1 MLAWVL
7 VQLLMYT
14 MSLTSSSSLLEV
26 TNRLYMATTDTTSAT
41 HSAATSKM
49 LFFTMEQEDLKR
61 NCRFRVFTN
70 QESNQLDNKNE
81 YLVWL
86 IYLAAAVTFTDWYWS
101 SIVLLLVS
109 LPMFSFFGVRSVE
122 AGMIEL
128 KTVRPLFYRLLPT
141 YKATQ
146 DELPRQRAELQKK
159 VRVFVK
165 KYSSHLG
172 KLAEPKKL
180 DGSEFMHQRSVQR
193 AERSKVQL
201 TSPAPPDRE
210 KHSTEAKN
218 YGT

>member
-1 MLAWVL
+1 MEDMGAYYRGKVF
-7 VQLLMYT
+7 
-14 MSLTSSSSLLEV
+14 
-26 TNRLYMATTDTTSAT
+26 DTG
-41 HSAATSKM
+41 K
-49 LFFTMEQEDLKR
+49 KP
-61 NCRFRVFTN
+61 
-70 QESNQLDNKNE
+70 
-81 YLVWL
+81 WL

-128 KTVRPLFYRLLPT
+128 KTVHPLFYRLLPT

-146 DELPRQRAELQKK
+146 DELPRQRAELPKK
-159 VRVFVK
+159 VRVFFK
-165 KYSSHLG
+165 KYSSHVG

-193 AERSKVQL
+193 AERAKVQP
-201 TSPAPPDRE
+201 TSRTTRSG